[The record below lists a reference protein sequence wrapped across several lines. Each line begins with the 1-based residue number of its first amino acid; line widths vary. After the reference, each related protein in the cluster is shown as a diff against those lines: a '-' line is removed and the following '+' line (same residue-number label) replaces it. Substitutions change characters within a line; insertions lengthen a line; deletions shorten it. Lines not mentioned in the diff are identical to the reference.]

1 MTDPSEALPSAG
13 PQPMTGTK
21 LPLVALVG
29 RPNVG
34 KSALFNRILRKRLA
48 IVEDT
53 PGVTRDRLY
62 AETEWSGRRFGLVDT
77 GGYVARPEDPL
88 VEQVRWQAQQAV
100 AEADV
105 VVFVVDAQTGLV
117 PGDQEVAEV
126 LRRSGKPVV
135 VAVNKADAPGDAAAV
150 AVEFSAL
157 GLGDPVPVSAL
168 HGLRVGDLLDRVV
181 EHLPP
186 PAPGGEQEEPVRVA
200 VVGRPNVG
208 KSSLVNALVGS
219 PRVVVD
225 ERPGTTRDA
234 VDTWLRHRGR
244 PFVLVDTAGL
254 RRRARVREA
263 LEFYS
268 VRRAQ
273 EALERSHVAV
283 LVVDASEGVTDQDQ
297 RIAREVSD
305 RGKALVVAANKWDL
319 VRGPLAG
326 ERAKQLY
333 HALRHVSFAPVLF
346 VSAKTGRNVTRV
358 LDAALRADRAHALR
372 VPTGPL
378 NRAVEAAEAAHP
390 APADPRGRPLKIY
403 YATQVSTRPPT
414 VALFVN
420 HPEVATEAYLR
431 HLEARLRE
439 RFDFEGTPLRFVLRA
454 RRPRNR
460 EGS

>member
-1 MTDPSEALPSAG
+1 MSDPN
-13 PQPMTGTK
+13 

-34 KSALFNRILRKRLA
+34 KSALFNRIARRRLA

-62 AETEWSGRRFGLVDT
+62 AEVEWSTRRLMLVDT
-77 GGYVARPEDPL
+77 GGYVSRPEDPL
-88 VEQVRWQAQQAV
+88 GERVRRQAQQAV
-100 AEADV
+100 EEADV
-105 VVFVVDAQTGLV
+105 VVLVVDAQTGLV
-117 PGDQEVAEV
+117 PADYEVAEV

-135 VAVNKADAPGDAAAV
+135 VAVNKVDSPGPGAAEV
-150 AVEFSAL
+150 AEFSAL
-157 GLGDPVPVSAL
+157 GLGEPLPVSAL
-168 HGLRVGDLLDRVV
+168 HGLRVGELLDRVI

-186 PAPGGEQEEPVRVA
+186 PGPEEALEEPVRVA

-208 KSSLVNALVGS
+208 KSSLVNTLVGAE
-219 PRVVVD
+219 RVVVD
-225 ERPGTTRDA
+225 ARPGTTRDA
-234 VDTWLRHRGR
+234 VDTWLRHRDR
-244 PFVLVDTAGL
+244 PVVLVDTAGL
-254 RRRARVREA
+254 RRRARVSEA

-268 VRRAQ
+268 VRRALQ
-273 EALERSHVAV
+273 ALDRSHVAI

-297 RIAREVSD
+297 RIAREVVD
-305 RGKALVVAANKWDL
+305 RGKALVVVANKWDL
-319 VRGPLAG
+319 VRGPVAE
-326 ERAKQLY
+326 ERAQQLH

-346 VSAKTGRNVTRV
+346 VSAKTGRNVSRI
-358 LDAALRADRAHALR
+358 LDAALRVDRAHALR

-390 APADPRGRPLKIY
+390 APADSRGRPLKIY

-420 HPEVATEAYLR
+420 YPEVATEAYLR

-439 RFDFEGTPLRFVLRA
+439 RFDFEGTPIRFVLRA
-454 RRPRNR
+454 RRPRGEAR
-460 EGS
+460 A

>member
-1 MTDPSEALPSAG
+1 MSAG
-13 PQPMTGTK
+13 K

-34 KSALFNRILRKRLA
+34 KSALFNRIARRRLA

-62 AETEWSGRRFGLVDT
+62 TEVEWSGRRFGLVDT
-77 GGYVARPEDPL
+77 GGYVPRPQDPL
-88 VEQVRWQAQQAV
+88 TEQVRWQAEQAV
-100 AEADV
+100 QEADV
-105 VVFVVDAQTGLV
+105 VVLVVDAQTGRL
-117 PGDQEVAEV
+117 PADHEVAEV

-135 VAVNKADAPGDAAAV
+135 VAVNKVDTPGEGAAV
-150 AVEFSAL
+150 AAEFFAL
-157 GLGDPVPVSAL
+157 GLGDPLPVSAL
-168 HGLRVGDLLDRVV
+168 HGLRVGELLDRMVA
-181 EHLPP
+181 HLP
-186 PAPGGEQEEPVRVA
+186 APTPEEVEEEPVRVS

-234 VDTWLRHRGR
+234 VDTYLRHRDR

-254 RRRARVREA
+254 RRRARVTES

-268 VRRAQ
+268 VRRAEQ
-273 EALERSHVAV
+273 ALERSHVAI
-283 LVVDASEGVTDQDQ
+283 LVVDAWEGVTDQDQ
-297 RIAREVSD
+297 RIAREVTE

-319 VRGPLAG
+319 VKGPLAE
-326 ERAKQLY
+326 ERVKQLY
-333 HALRHVSFAPVLF
+333 HALRHVAFAPVLF
-346 VSAKTGRNVTRV
+346 VSAKTGRNVARL
-358 LDAALRADRAHALR
+358 LDAALRVDRAHALR

-390 APADPRGRPLKIY
+390 APADARGRPLKIY

-439 RFDFEGTPLRFVLRA
+439 RFDFEGTPIRFVLRA
-454 RRPRNR
+454 RRPRR
-460 EGS
+460 GKME

>member
-1 MTDPSEALPSAG
+1 
-13 PQPMTGTK
+13 MTGTT
-21 LPLVALVG
+21 LPFVALVG

-34 KSALFNRILRKRLA
+34 KSALFNRILRRRLA

-62 AETEWSGRRFGLVDT
+62 AEAEWSGRRFGLVDT
-77 GGYVARPEDPL
+77 GGYVARPGDPL
-88 VEQVRWQAQQAV
+88 GEQVRWQAQQAV

-105 VVFVVDAQTGLV
+105 VVLVVDAQSGLV

-135 VAVNKADAPGDAAAV
+135 VAVNKADAPGDAAA
-150 AVEFSAL
+150 AAAEFSAL
-157 GLGDPVPVSAL
+157 GLGDPIPVSAL
-168 HGLRVGDLLDRVV
+168 HGLRVGDLLDHVV
-181 EHLPP
+181 DHLPP
-186 PAPGGEQEEPVRVA
+186 PTPGEEQEEPVRVA

-219 PRVVVD
+219 LRVVVD

-234 VDTWLRHRGR
+234 VDTWLWHRDR

-319 VRGPLAG
+319 VRGPLAA
-326 ERAKQLY
+326 ERAKQLH

-358 LDAALRADRAHALR
+358 LDAALQADRAHALR

-378 NRAVEAAEAAHP
+378 NRAVEAAESAHP
-390 APADPRGRPLKIY
+390 APADPHGRPLKIY

-420 HPEVATEAYLR
+420 YPEVATEAYLR

-439 RFDFEGTPLRFVLRA
+439 RFDFGGTPLRFVLRA
-454 RRPRNR
+454 RRPRKK

>member
-1 MTDPSEALPSAG
+1 MGAYR
-13 PQPMTGTK
+13 

-34 KSALFNRILRKRLA
+34 KSALFNRIARRRLA

-62 AETEWSGRRFGLVDT
+62 TEVEWSGRRFGLVDT
-77 GGYVARPEDPL
+77 GGYVAHPEDPL
-88 VEQVRWQAQQAV
+88 VAQVRWQAEQAV

-117 PGDQEVAEV
+117 PADREVAEV

-135 VAVNKADAPGDAAAV
+135 VAVNKVDTPGDGAAQA
-150 AVEFSAL
+150 AEFSAL
-157 GLGDPVPVSAL
+157 GLTDPLPVSAL
-168 HGLRVGDLLDRVV
+168 HGLRVGELLDRVV
-181 EHLPP
+181 QLLPAAV
-186 PAPGGEQEEPVRVA
+186 PAEQEEEPVRVA

-234 VDTWLRHRGR
+234 VDTWLRHRDR

-254 RRRARVREA
+254 RRRARVKEP

-273 EALERSHVAV
+273 QALDRCHVAI

-297 RIAREVSD
+297 RIAREAAD
-305 RGKALVVAANKWDL
+305 RGKAMVVVANKWDL
-319 VRGPLAG
+319 VKGVLAE

-333 HALRHVSFAPVLF
+333 HALRHVSYAPVLF

-390 APADPRGRPLKIY
+390 APADSRGRALKIY
-403 YATQVSTRPPT
+403 YATQVDVRPPT

-420 HPEVATEAYLR
+420 DPELATDAYLR

-439 RFDFEGTPLRFVLRA
+439 RFDFEGTPVRFVLRA
-454 RRPRNR
+454 RRPRKG

>member
-1 MTDPSEALPSAG
+1 MAERT
-13 PQPMTGTK
+13 TRTR

-34 KSALFNRILRKRLA
+34 KSALFNRILRRRLA

-62 AETEWSGRRFGLVDT
+62 AEVEWSGRRFGVVDT
-77 GGYVARPEDPL
+77 GGYVAHAKDPL
-88 VEQVRWQAQQAV
+88 LEQVRWQAQQAV

-105 VVFVVDAQTGLV
+105 VVFVTDAKTGVV
-117 PGDQEVAEV
+117 PADYEVADV
-126 LRRSGKPVV
+126 LRRSGKPVL
-135 VAVNKADAPGDAAAV
+135 VAVNKVDEPGEGTAAA
-150 AVEFSAL
+150 AEFSAL
-157 GLGDPVPVSAL
+157 GLGEPLPVSAL
-168 HGLRVGDLLDRVV
+168 HGLRVGELLDRILP
-181 EHLPP
+181 HLPP
-186 PAPGGEQEEPVRVA
+186 VGPEQVEEEPVRVA

-208 KSSLVNALVGS
+208 KSSLVNALVGT

-225 ERPGTTRDA
+225 ARPGTTRDA
-234 VDTWLRHRGR
+234 VDTWLRHRDR

-254 RRRARVREA
+254 RRRAKVREA

-268 VRRAQ
+268 ARRVQ
-273 EALERSHVAV
+273 QALARCHVAV
-283 LVVDASEGVTDQDQ
+283 LVVDASQGVTDQDQ
-297 RIAREVSD
+297 RIAREVVE

-319 VRGPLAG
+319 VKGPLAE

-346 VSAKTGRNVTRV
+346 TSALTGRGVPRV

-390 APADPRGRPLKIY
+390 APADARGRALKIY
-403 YATQVSTRPPT
+403 YATQVAVRPPT

-420 HPEVATEAYLR
+420 HPELATEAYLR

-454 RRPRNR
+454 RRPRKEER
-460 EGS
+460 G

>member
-1 MTDPSEALPSAG
+1 M
-13 PQPMTGTK
+13 
-21 LPLVALVG
+21 ALVG

-34 KSALFNRILRKRLA
+34 KSALFNRIVRRRLA

-62 AETEWSGRRFGLVDT
+62 AEVEWSGRHFGLVDT
-77 GGYVARPEDPL
+77 GGYVARAGDPL
-88 VEQVRWQAQQAV
+88 VEQVRWQAEQAV

-105 VVFVVDAQTGLV
+105 VVFVVDAQTGLL
-117 PGDQEVAEV
+117 PADQEVADV
-126 LRRSGKPVV
+126 LRRSGKPVL
-135 VAVNKADAPGDAAAV
+135 VAVNKVDTPGDGAVQAA
-150 AVEFSAL
+150 EFSAL
-157 GLGDPVPVSAL
+157 GLADVLPVSAL

-181 EHLPP
+181 ELLPASGP
-186 PAPGGEQEEPVRVA
+186 PEEEEEPVRVA

-208 KSSLVNALVGS
+208 KSSLVNALLGV

-244 PFVLVDTAGL
+244 PVVLVDTAGL
-254 RRRARVREA
+254 RRRARVDEA

-268 VRRAQ
+268 ARRAEQ
-273 EALERSHVAV
+273 ALERSHVAV

-297 RIAREVSD
+297 RIARRAMD
-305 RGKALVVAANKWDL
+305 LGRAMVVVANKWDL
-319 VRGPLAG
+319 VRGPLAE

-346 VSAKTGRNVTRV
+346 VSAKTGRNVARV

-378 NRAVEAAEAAHP
+378 NRALEAAEAAHP
-390 APADPRGRPLKIY
+390 APSDARGRALRIY
-403 YATQVSTRPPT
+403 YATQVDVRPPT
-414 VALFVN
+414 LALFVN
-420 HPEVATEAYLR
+420 DPELATDAYLR

-439 RFDFEGTPLRFVLRA
+439 RFDFEGTPVRLVLRA
-454 RRPRNR
+454 RRPRGR
-460 EGS
+460 QER

>member
-1 MTDPSEALPSAG
+1 MSAG
-13 PQPMTGTK
+13 K

-34 KSALFNRILRKRLA
+34 KSALFNRIARRRLA

-62 AETEWSGRRFGLVDT
+62 TEVDWSGRRFGLVDT
-77 GGYVARPEDPL
+77 GGYVPRSHDPL
-88 VEQVRWQAQQAV
+88 TEQVRAQAERAV
-100 AEADV
+100 EEADV
-105 VVFVVDAQTGLV
+105 VVLVVDAQTGRV
-117 PGDQEVAEV
+117 PADHEVAEV

-135 VAVNKADAPGDAAAV
+135 VAVNKVDGPGEGAAA
-150 AVEFSAL
+150 AAEFFAL

-168 HGLRVGDLLDRVV
+168 HGLRVGELLDRVV
-181 EHLPP
+181 GHLP
-186 PAPGGEQEEPVRVA
+186 APTPEEVEEEPVRVS

-234 VDTWLRHRGR
+234 VDTYLRHRGR

-254 RRRARVREA
+254 RRRARVTES

-268 VRRAQ
+268 VRRAEQ
-273 EALERSHVAV
+273 ALERSHVAI

-297 RIAREVSD
+297 RIAREVTD

-319 VRGPLAG
+319 LKGPLAE

-346 VSAKTGRNVTRV
+346 VSAKTGRNVARL
-358 LDAALRADRAHALR
+358 LDAALRVDRAHALR

-390 APADPRGRPLKIY
+390 APTDARGRPLKIY

-439 RFDFEGTPLRFVLRA
+439 RFDFEGTPIRFVLRA
-454 RRPRNR
+454 RRPRRGN
-460 EGS
+460 GA

>member
-1 MTDPSEALPSAG
+1 MSTHR
-13 PQPMTGTK
+13 
-21 LPLVALVG
+21 LPLVAVVG

-34 KSALFNRILRKRLA
+34 KSALFNRIARRRLA

-62 AETEWSGRRFGLVDT
+62 TEVEWSGRHFGLVDT
-77 GGYVARPEDPL
+77 GGYVPHPEDPL

-100 AEADV
+100 EEADV

-117 PGDQEVAEV
+117 PADHEVAEV
-126 LRRSGKPVV
+126 LRRSRKPVV
-135 VAVNKADAPGDAAAV
+135 VAVNKVDSPGDGAAPA
-150 AVEFSAL
+150 AEFSAL
-157 GLGDPVPVSAL
+157 GFADVVPVSAL
-168 HGLRVGDLLDRVV
+168 HGLRVGELLDRVL
-181 EHLPP
+181 EQLPP
-186 PAPGGEQEEPVRVA
+186 PTPEEAEEEPVRVS

-234 VDTWLRHRGR
+234 VDTYLRHRDR

-254 RRRARVREA
+254 RRRARVAES
-263 LEFYS
+263 LELYS
-268 VRRAQ
+268 VRRAEQ
-273 EALERSHVAV
+273 ALERSHVAI

-297 RIAREVSD
+297 RIAREVTE

-319 VRGPLAG
+319 VEGPLAE
-326 ERAKQLY
+326 ERVKQLY
-333 HALRHVSFAPVLF
+333 HALRHVAFAPVLF
-346 VSAKTGRNVTRV
+346 VSAKTGRNVARL
-358 LDAALRADRAHALR
+358 LDAALRVDRAHALR

-390 APADPRGRPLKIY
+390 APTDARGRPLKIY

-439 RFDFEGTPLRFVLRA
+439 RFDFEGTPIRFVLRA
-454 RRPRNR
+454 RRPRRGNR
-460 EGS
+460 E

>member
-1 MTDPSEALPSAG
+1 MEARR
-13 PQPMTGTK
+13 

-34 KSALFNRILRKRLA
+34 KSALFNRIARRRLA

-62 AETEWSGRRFGLVDT
+62 TELEWSGRRFGLVDT

-100 AEADV
+100 EEADV
-105 VVFVVDAQTGLV
+105 VVFVVDAQAGLL
-117 PGDQEVAEV
+117 PADHEVAEV
-126 LRRSGKPVV
+126 LRRSRKPVV
-135 VAVNKADAPGDAAAV
+135 VAVNKVDTPGDGAVPAA
-150 AVEFSAL
+150 EFSAL
-157 GLGDPVPVSAL
+157 GFPEVVPVSAL
-168 HGLRVGDLLDRVV
+168 HGLRVGDLLDRVLQ
-181 EHLPP
+181 HLPAT
-186 PAPGGEQEEPVRVA
+186 APEEAAEEPVRVS

-208 KSSLVNALVGS
+208 KSSLVNALVGA

-234 VDTWLRHRGR
+234 VDTWLRHRDR

-254 RRRARVREA
+254 RRRARVREP

-268 VRRAQ
+268 TRRARQ
-273 EALERSHVAV
+273 ALERSHVAI

-297 RIAREVSD
+297 RIAREVVEC
-305 RGKALVVAANKWDL
+305 GKALVVAANKWDL
-319 VRGPLAG
+319 VRGPLAE
-326 ERAKQLY
+326 ERARQLH

-346 VSAKTGRNVTRV
+346 VSAKTGRNVARL
-358 LDAALRADRAHALR
+358 LDAALRVDRAHALR

-390 APADPRGRPLKIY
+390 APADSRGRPLKIY

-420 HPEVATEAYLR
+420 YPEVATEAYLR

-439 RFDFEGTPLRFVLRA
+439 RFDFEGTPIRFVLRA
-454 RRPRNR
+454 RRPRR
-460 EGS
+460 EERA

>member
-1 MTDPSEALPSAG
+1 MSVG
-13 PQPMTGTK
+13 K

-34 KSALFNRILRKRLA
+34 KSALFNRIARRRLA

-62 AETEWSGRRFGLVDT
+62 TEVEWSGRRFGLVDT
-77 GGYVARPEDPL
+77 GGYVPRPQDPL
-88 VEQVRWQAQQAV
+88 TEQVRWQAERAV
-100 AEADV
+100 EEADV
-105 VVFVVDAQTGLV
+105 VVLVVDAQTGRV
-117 PGDQEVAEV
+117 PADHEVAEV

-135 VAVNKADAPGDAAAV
+135 VAVNKVDSPGEGAAA
-150 AVEFSAL
+150 AGEFFAL
-157 GLGDPVPVSAL
+157 GLGDPIPVSAL
-168 HGLRVGDLLDRVV
+168 HGLRVGELLDRVV
-181 EHLPP
+181 AHLP
-186 PAPGGEQEEPVRVA
+186 APTPEEVEEEPVRVS

-234 VDTWLRHRGR
+234 VDTYLRHRGR

-254 RRRARVREA
+254 RRRARVTES

-268 VRRAQ
+268 VRRAEQ
-273 EALERSHVAV
+273 ALERSHVAI

-297 RIAREVSD
+297 RIAREVTD

-319 VRGPLAG
+319 VKGPLAE

-346 VSAKTGRNVTRV
+346 VSAKTGRNVARL
-358 LDAALRADRAHALR
+358 LDAAVRVDHAHALR

-390 APADPRGRPLKIY
+390 APADARGRPLKIY

-439 RFDFEGTPLRFVLRA
+439 RFDFEGTPIRFVLRA
-454 RRPRNR
+454 RRPRRGN
-460 EGS
+460 GA

>member
-1 MTDPSEALPSAG
+1 MSVG
-13 PQPMTGTK
+13 K

-34 KSALFNRILRKRLA
+34 KSALFNRIARRRLA

-62 AETEWSGRRFGLVDT
+62 TEVEWSGRRFGLVDT
-77 GGYVARPEDPL
+77 GGYVPRPQDPL
-88 VEQVRWQAQQAV
+88 TEQVRWQAERAV
-100 AEADV
+100 EEADV
-105 VVFVVDAQTGLV
+105 VVLVVDAQTGRV
-117 PGDQEVAEV
+117 PADHEVAEV

-135 VAVNKADAPGDAAAV
+135 VAVNKVDSPGEGAAA
-150 AVEFSAL
+150 AGEFFAL
-157 GLGDPVPVSAL
+157 GLGDPIPVSAL
-168 HGLRVGDLLDRVV
+168 HGLRVGELLDRVV
-181 EHLPP
+181 AQL
-186 PAPGGEQEEPVRVA
+186 PAPTPEEVEEEPVRVS

-234 VDTWLRHRGR
+234 VDTYLRHRGR

-254 RRRARVREA
+254 RRRARVTES

-268 VRRAQ
+268 VRRAEQ
-273 EALERSHVAV
+273 ALERSHVAI

-297 RIAREVSD
+297 RIAREVTD

-319 VRGPLAG
+319 VKGPLAE

-346 VSAKTGRNVTRV
+346 VSAKTGRNVARL
-358 LDAALRADRAHALR
+358 LDAAVRVDHAHALR

-390 APADPRGRPLKIY
+390 APADARGRPLKIY

-439 RFDFEGTPLRFVLRA
+439 RFDFEGTPIRFVLRA
-454 RRPRNR
+454 RRPRRGN
-460 EGS
+460 GA

>member
-1 MTDPSEALPSAG
+1 MGAYR
-13 PQPMTGTK
+13 

-34 KSALFNRILRKRLA
+34 KSALFNRIARRWLA

-62 AETEWSGRRFGLVDT
+62 TEVEWSGCRFGLVDT
-77 GGYVARPEDPL
+77 GGYVAHPEDPL
-88 VEQVRWQAQQAV
+88 VAQVRWQAEQAV

-105 VVFVVDAQTGLV
+105 VVFVVDAQSGLV
-117 PGDQEVAEV
+117 PADREVAEV

-135 VAVNKADAPGDAAAV
+135 VAVNKVDTPGDGAAQA
-150 AVEFSAL
+150 AEFSAL
-157 GLGDPVPVSAL
+157 GLTDPLPVSAL
-168 HGLRVGDLLDRVV
+168 HGLRVGELLDRVV
-181 EHLPP
+181 QLLPAAV
-186 PAPGGEQEEPVRVA
+186 PAGEEEEPVRVA

-234 VDTWLRHRGR
+234 VDTWLRHRDR

-254 RRRARVREA
+254 RRRARVKEP

-273 EALERSHVAV
+273 QALDRCHVAV

-297 RIAREVSD
+297 RIAREAAD
-305 RGKALVVAANKWDL
+305 RGKALVVVANKWDL
-319 VRGPLAG
+319 VKGVLAE

-333 HALRHVSFAPVLF
+333 HALRHVSYAPVLF
-346 VSAKTGRNVTRV
+346 VSAKTGRNVPRV

-390 APADPRGRPLKIY
+390 APADSRGRALKIY
-403 YATQVSTRPPT
+403 YATQVGVRPPT

-420 HPEVATEAYLR
+420 DPELATDAYLR

-439 RFDFEGTPLRFVLRA
+439 RFDFEGTPVRFVLRA
-454 RRPRNR
+454 RRPRKG

>member
-1 MTDPSEALPSAG
+1 MGAYR
-13 PQPMTGTK
+13 

-34 KSALFNRILRKRLA
+34 KSALFNRIARRRLA

-62 AETEWSGRRFGLVDT
+62 TEVEWSGCRFGLVDT
-77 GGYVARPEDPL
+77 GGYVAHPEDPL
-88 VEQVRWQAQQAV
+88 VAQVRWQAEQAV

-117 PGDQEVAEV
+117 PADREVAEV

-135 VAVNKADAPGDAAAV
+135 VAVNKVDTPGDGAAQA
-150 AVEFSAL
+150 AEFSAL
-157 GLGDPVPVSAL
+157 GLTDPLPVSAL
-168 HGLRVGDLLDRVV
+168 HGLWVGELLDRVV
-181 EHLPP
+181 QLLPP
-186 PAPGGEQEEPVRVA
+186 AVPAGEEEEPVRVA

-234 VDTWLRHRGR
+234 VDTWLRHRDR

-254 RRRARVREA
+254 RRRARVKEP

-273 EALERSHVAV
+273 QALDRCHVAV

-297 RIAREVSD
+297 RIAREAAD
-305 RGKALVVAANKWDL
+305 RGKAMVVAANKWDL
-319 VRGPLAG
+319 VKGVLAE
-326 ERAKQLY
+326 ERTKQLY
-333 HALRHVSFAPVLF
+333 HALRHVSYAPVLF

-390 APADPRGRPLKIY
+390 APADSRGRALKIY
-403 YATQVSTRPPT
+403 YATQVDVRPPT

-420 HPEVATEAYLR
+420 DAELATDAYLR

-439 RFDFEGTPLRFVLRA
+439 RFDFEGTPVRFVLRA
-454 RRPRNR
+454 RRPRKGD
-460 EGS
+460 GS

>member
-1 MTDPSEALPSAG
+1 MSAG
-13 PQPMTGTK
+13 K

-34 KSALFNRILRKRLA
+34 KSALFNRIARRRLA

-62 AETEWSGRRFGLVDT
+62 TEVEWSGRRFGLVDT
-77 GGYVARPEDPL
+77 GGYVPRPQDPL
-88 VEQVRWQAQQAV
+88 TEQVRWQAEQAV
-100 AEADV
+100 QEADV
-105 VVFVVDAQTGLV
+105 VVLVVDAQTGRV
-117 PGDQEVAEV
+117 PADHEVAEV

-135 VAVNKADAPGDAAAV
+135 VAVNKVDTPGEGAAV
-150 AVEFSAL
+150 AAEFFAL

-168 HGLRVGDLLDRVV
+168 HGLRVGELLDRVV
-181 EHLPP
+181 AYL
-186 PAPGGEQEEPVRVA
+186 PAPTPEEVEEEPVRVS

-234 VDTWLRHRGR
+234 VDTYLRHRDR

-254 RRRARVREA
+254 RRRARVTES

-268 VRRAQ
+268 VRRAEQ
-273 EALERSHVAV
+273 ALERSHVAI

-297 RIAREVSD
+297 RIAREVTE

-319 VRGPLAG
+319 VKGPLAE
-326 ERAKQLY
+326 ERVKQLY
-333 HALRHVSFAPVLF
+333 HALRHVAFAPVLF
-346 VSAKTGRNVTRV
+346 VSAKTGRNVARL
-358 LDAALRADRAHALR
+358 LDAALRVDRAHALR

-390 APADPRGRPLKIY
+390 APADARGRPLKIY

-439 RFDFEGTPLRFVLRA
+439 RFDFEGTPIRFVLRA
-454 RRPRNR
+454 RRPRRGNR
-460 EGS
+460 E

>member
-1 MTDPSEALPSAG
+1 M
-13 PQPMTGTK
+13 
-21 LPLVALVG
+21 VALVG

-34 KSALFNRILRKRLA
+34 KSALFNRIARRRLA

-62 AETEWSGRRFGLVDT
+62 TEVEWSGRRFGLVDT
-77 GGYVARPEDPL
+77 GGYVPHPDDPL

-100 AEADV
+100 EEADV

-117 PGDQEVAEV
+117 PADHEVAEV
-126 LRRSGKPVV
+126 LRRSHKPVV
-135 VAVNKADAPGDAAAV
+135 VAANKVDSPGDGAAA
-150 AVEFSAL
+150 AAEFSAL
-157 GLGDPVPVSAL
+157 GFAEAVPVSAL
-168 HGLRVGDLLDRVV
+168 HGLRVGDLLDRVL
-181 EHLPP
+181 EQLPP
-186 PAPGGEQEEPVRVA
+186 PAPEEAEEEPVRVS

-208 KSSLVNALVGS
+208 KSSLVNAVLGA

-234 VDTWLRHRGR
+234 VDTYLRHRDR

-254 RRRARVREA
+254 RRRARVKEA

-268 VRRAQ
+268 TRRARQ
-273 EALERSHVAV
+273 ALERCHVAV
-283 LVVDASEGVTDQDQ
+283 LVVDAAEGVTDQDQ
-297 RIAREVSD
+297 RIAREVVD

-319 VRGPLAG
+319 VRGPLAE

-333 HALRHVSFAPVLF
+333 YALRHVSFAPVVF

-358 LDAALRADRAHALR
+358 LDAALRVDRAHALR

-390 APADPRGRPLKIY
+390 APADARGRPLKIY

-439 RFDFEGTPLRFVLRA
+439 RFDFEGTPIRFVLRA
-454 RRPRNR
+454 RRPRR
-460 EGS
+460 EGRA

>member
-1 MTDPSEALPSAG
+1 
-13 PQPMTGTK
+13 
-21 LPLVALVG
+21 VALVG

-34 KSALFNRILRKRLA
+34 KSALFNRIARRRLA
-48 IVEDT
+48 IVEDV

-62 AETEWSGRRFGLVDT
+62 TEVEWSGRRFGLVDT
-77 GGYVARPEDPL
+77 GGYVARSQDPL

-100 AEADV
+100 EEADV
-105 VVFVVDAQTGLV
+105 VVFVVDAQAGLV
-117 PGDQEVAEV
+117 PSDHEVAEV

-135 VAVNKADAPGDAAAV
+135 VAVNKVDTPGDGAAA
-150 AVEFSAL
+150 AAEFS
-157 GLGDPVPVSAL
+157 GLGFEEVVPVSAL
-168 HGLRVGDLLDRVV
+168 HGLRVNDLLDRVV
-181 EHLPP
+181 RHLPA
-186 PAPGGEQEEPVRVA
+186 PAPAEAEEEPVRVS

-208 KSSLVNALVGS
+208 KSSLVNALVGA

-234 VDTWLRHRGR
+234 VDTLLRHRDR
-244 PFVLVDTAGL
+244 PFLLVDTAGL

-273 EALERSHVAV
+273 QALDRCHVAV

-297 RIAREVSD
+297 RIAREVVD

-319 VRGPLAG
+319 LRGPVAE

-358 LDAALRADRAHALR
+358 LDAALRVDRAHALR

-390 APADPRGRPLKIY
+390 APADARGRALKIY
-403 YATQVSTRPPT
+403 YATQVSARPPT

-420 HPEVATEAYLR
+420 FPELATEAYLR

-439 RFDFEGTPLRFVLRA
+439 RFDFEGTPVRFVLRA
-454 RRPRNR
+454 RRPRR
-460 EGS
+460 EERS